1 MDWKDGLT
9 VERRA
14 VILIKKMA
22 LDADGFMRI
31 GTRES
36 SILAEARPRDRIRWR
51 RLKSRKEIPCRRG
64 EPYVFYSDPTN
75 GGAKAFSFETPE
87 RETTMN
93 LQIASDIED
102 VGEER
107 GAALIMEARKHWFE

>member
-64 EPYVFYSDPTN
+64 EPYVFYAPGVTVGLMSDPRGIPINPRAIQPIANATAVADAN
-75 GGAKAFSFETPE
+75 HAKNHP
-87 RETTMN
+87 
-93 LQIASDIED
+93 
-102 VGEER
+102 
-107 GAALIMEARKHWFE
+107 AAVR